1 MTFIWAFIVAGL
13 FCVVGQ
19 IILDNT
25 KLTPGHVTTI
35 FTVLGAIL
43 GFFGIY
49 DKLIELA
56 GGGASTIISNF
67 GYLLYTGAY
76 EGYQSAGIL
85 GIFTGM
91 LTKGGAAIVG
101 AIVFAAFLTL
111 FFKYMKK
118 I

>member
-13 FCVVGQ
+13 FCAVAQ

-25 KLTPGHVTTI
+25 KLTPGHITAM
-35 FTVLGAIL
+35 FTVLGVIL

-76 EGYQSAGIL
+76 EGYQSLGLL

-91 LTKGGAAIVG
+91 FTKAGAAVVG
-101 AIVFAAFLTL
+101 AVVFAAVLAL
-111 FFKYMKK
+111 FFEPKD
-118 I
+118 

>member
-1 MTFIWAFIVAGL
+1 MNFLSAFLFAGIACFL
-13 FCVVGQ
+13 AQ
-19 IILDNT
+19 LILDNT

-111 FFKYMKK
+111 FFKPKD
-118 I
+118 

>member
-1 MTFIWAFIVAGL
+1 MTFIWAFIIAGI

-25 KLTPGHVTTI
+25 KLTPGHITSL

-43 GFFGIY
+43 AFFGLY

-67 GYLLYTGAY
+67 GYLLYNGAW
-76 EGYQSAGIL
+76 EGYQASGFL

-91 LTKGGAAIVG
+91 FTKGGAAVVG
-101 AIVFAAFLTL
+101 AVVFAAFFTL
-111 FFKYMKK
+111 FFDPKD
-118 I
+118 

>member
-1 MTFIWAFIVAGL
+1 MTFIWAFIVAGMFAL
-13 FCVVGQ
+13 IGQ

-25 KLTPGHVTTI
+25 KLTPGHVTAL
-35 FTVLGAIL
+35 FTVLGVIL

-56 GGGASTIISNF
+56 GGGATTIISNF

-76 EGYQSAGIL
+76 EGYQASGIL

-91 LTKGGAAIVG
+91 LTKGGAAVVG
-101 AIVFAAFLTL
+101 AIIFASILTL
-111 FFKYMKK
+111 FFDPKD
-118 I
+118 